1 MRISLVTV
9 VVPDY
14 DEAIDFYVR
23 RLGFTLEEDSPSWT
37 ADGRPKR
44 WVVVA
49 PRDGATA
56 LLLARAE
63 GDTQSAVVGR
73 QTGDRVGFFLHVDD
87 FDAHFRRFS
96 DNGVRFLEPPRDE
109 IYGRVA
115 VFVDHVGNR
124 WDLLGPPPP

>member
-14 DEAIDFYVR
+14 DDAIDFYVR
-23 RLGFTLEEDSPSWT
+23 RLGFTLKEDSPSLT
-37 ADGRPKR
+37 TEGRPKR

-49 PRDGATA
+49 PGGEGTA
-56 LLLARAE
+56 LLLAQAE
-63 GDTQSAVVGR
+63 GDNQSAAIGR
-73 QTGDRVGFFLHVDD
+73 QTGGRVGFFLHVDD

-96 DNGVRFLEPPRDE
+96 DNGVRFLEGPRDE
-109 IYGRVA
+109 VYGRVA

-124 WDLLGPPPP
+124 WDLLGPPPS